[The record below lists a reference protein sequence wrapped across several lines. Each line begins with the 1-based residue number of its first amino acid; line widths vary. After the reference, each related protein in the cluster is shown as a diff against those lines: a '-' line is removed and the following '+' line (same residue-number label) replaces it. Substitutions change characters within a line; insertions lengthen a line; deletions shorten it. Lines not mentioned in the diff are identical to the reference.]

1 MSEITEV
8 KISEGQD
15 LEATS
20 DGDKKI
26 TVSIVEPTEE
36 VWTIDTLKA
45 AISEY
50 ETYKQNA
57 LINYNNQIAIFDL
70 QIAKYVSILSEAEKI
85 IKNP

>member
-1 MSEITEV
+1 MSEITEIKV
-8 KISEGQD
+8 VEGQD